1 MIHTLLLASGNLKKR
16 QELET
21 ILAGLPI
28 TLLTPEDLDIQAL
41 VEETGTTFEENAVIK
56 ATTYSALSGMMAL
69 ADDSGIV
76 VDALNGEPGVY
87 SARYGGV
94 GLDDEGRTRLLLERL
109 GETPPAR
116 RTARFVAVIAI
127 ALDGLPL
134 ATFHGVVEGT
144 IGFEPRGAGG
154 FGYDPVFIPLGETRT
169 TAEMSAAEKHAISH
183 RGKALRQA
191 RGWLER
197 YLAQAEEAAK

>member
-144 IGFEPRGAGG
+144 IGFEPRGEGG
-154 FGYDPVFIPLGETRT
+154 FGYDPVFIPLSETRT